1 MLKGLPRQ
9 RGVSII
15 EAMIVVAIIV
25 VLLVLTVP
33 MGLEWL
39 ANSRIRSAADSMLTG
54 LQLARAEAV
63 RRNVLVEFVLD
74 AAPATGWTVRAVV
87 SGEEIQKRAAGEGT
101 SDVIVAITPNGA
113 TRVSFDGL
121 GRRAPNV
128 DASNPIERFNID
140 LPTTV
145 LAADKTRDLRL
156 QVGLGGQVVMCD
168 PNVATEGDVRKC
180 P

>member
-1 MLKGLPRQ
+1 MALRRQ

-33 MGLEWL
+33 IGMEWL
-39 ANSRIRSAADSMLTG
+39 ANSRIRSASDSMLAG

-74 AAPATGWTVRAVV
+74 AAPATGWTVRAAV
-87 SGEEIQKRAAGEGT
+87 SGAEIQKRAAGEGT
-101 SDVIVAITPNGA
+101 SDVIVAVTPNGA

-121 GRRAPNV
+121 GRRAPNA
-128 DASNPIERFNID
+128 DASNPIERFDLD
-140 LPTTV
+140 LPATV
-145 LAADKTRDLRL
+145 LAAEKTRNLRL

-168 PNVATEGDVRKC
+168 PNVTTVGDVRKC